1 MTNAEIRRL
10 AGLTPAAKELLDGA
24 AAKLDLSA
32 RAYVRS
38 VKVARTIADL
48 AGSSNIEPEHV
59 SEALQYRQPVLDHI
73 LV

>member
-1 MTNAEIRRL
+1 L
-10 AGLTPAAKELLDGA
+10 ARQLAQLTPESKDLLDSA

-48 AGSSNIEPEHV
+48 AGSKDINPEHI
-59 SEALQYRQPVLDHI
+59 SEALQYRQPVLDHMF
-73 LV
+73 V